1 MYPVILMSGKAG
13 SGKDTVAEMLCDD
26 TVGFKNAQRVAL
38 ADPLKRF
45 ARSVLGM
52 EEEVLW
58 GPSELRSKEYS
69 VDDLDHRFREYT
81 GTNTCAFWCDDVAQA
96 TDKSYD
102 EVQAYLV
109 AWFTMFVAPNQSEGK
124 KITARSVL
132 QTLGTEFGRNIDNDV
147 WVKVA
152 KAAADDLLAG
162 RGVYDRTQ
170 GVIPGA
176 STGAKQTD
184 VVVITDGRFRNE
196 VLAVNSWGGA
206 TIKIWNPK
214 ATGLTGEAGK
224 HASETEQDTIPDWWF
239 TATLMNNKE
248 HGLEPLRRCTRAL
261 ANDLFVG
268 SAEIRGGHNRFTLGY

>member
-13 SGKDTVAEMLCDD
+13 SGKDTVAEMLCDSF
-26 TVGFKNAQRVAL
+26 GNAQRIAL

-45 ARSVLGM
+45 AHNVLGM
-52 EEEVLW
+52 EVEVLW
-58 GPSELRSKEYS
+58 GPSELRSKEYL
-69 VDDLDHRFREYT
+69 VDDLDHRFREYV

-96 TDKSYD
+96 TGKTYD
-102 EVQAYLV
+102 EVQAYLC
-109 AWFTMFVAPNQSEGK
+109 AWFTTFVAPAGSEGK

-132 QTLGTEFGRNIDNDV
+132 QTLGTEFGRNIDSDV
-147 WVKVA
+147 WVKMA
-152 KAAADDLLAG
+152 KFAADDLLAG
-162 RGVYDRTQ
+162 RGVYDRTE
-170 GVIPGA
+170 GVLCRDG
-176 STGAKQTD
+176 GRTD

-239 TATLMNNKE
+239 TATLMNKKE
-248 HGLEPLRRCTRAL
+248 DGLEALKRCV
-261 ANDLFVG
+261 ANTAKDLFVG
-268 SAEIRGGHNRFTLGY
+268 TLEIRGGHSRFTLRY

>member
-13 SGKDTVAEMLCDD
+13 SGKDTVAEMLCDGA
-26 TVGFKNAQRVAL
+26 TGFGNAQRVAL

-69 VDDLDHRFREYT
+69 VDDLDRRFREYI

-102 EVQAYLV
+102 EVRSYLA
-109 AWFTMFVAPNQSEGK
+109 AWFTMFVAPSSAEGK

-147 WVKVA
+147 WVKMA
-152 KAAADDLLAG
+152 KNAADDILVG

-176 STGAKQTD
+176 STGTKQTD

-239 TATLMNNKE
+239 TATLMNKKE
-248 HGLEPLRRCTRAL
+248 DGLEALKRCVT
-261 ANDLFVG
+261 NITKDLFVG
-268 SAEIRGGHNRFTLGY
+268 TLEIRGGHSRFTLRY